1 MPEKTRAVIR
11 LCAEGLPPVAA
22 AVLTAAF
29 APVGAPAAIA
39 LGAFVGLCA
48 WAKALQRR
56 SAFLS
61 RPGRFIGS

>member
-1 MPEKTRAVIR
+1 MSESTRAAIR
-11 LCAEGLPPVAA
+11 LCVQGLPPVTA
-22 AVLTAAF
+22 AVLTAAL

-39 LGAFVGLCA
+39 FGAFVGLCA

>member
-1 MPEKTRAVIR
+1 MPEKTRAALR
-11 LCAEGLPPVAA
+11 LCAEAFPPVAA

-29 APVGAPAAIA
+29 APVSAPAAIA
-39 LGAFVGLCA
+39 IGAFVGLCA

-56 SAFLS
+56 SAFLA